1 MSEVLLREEIRVE
14 GLPAP
19 VSHYV
24 DAVRYGDLVF
34 ISGLA
39 GVDGEGKLAGDDIAS
54 QTRQALVSMKKVLD
68 RIGAGFGDILKVT
81 VFMTDVR
88 EREAAN
94 AVRAEFFGSAF
105 PASTLIGVTS
115 LVVPQLKIEI
125 EAVVGLPK

>member
-94 AVRAEFFGSAF
+94 AVRREFFGSAF